1 MTLPV
6 MPEGMTADWLTSK
19 LKAAGWLPAGA
30 VAAISREL
38 VGDGTGMMSN
48 LSRLRVTYEG
58 DSNDLP
64 DAFVVKYPSD
74 NPTNREIAMSF
85 HLYEREVRYFAELDI
100 RTSAYSPRTYL
111 SELSGD
117 NFIILMEDL
126 SAYQVGDQAAGADL
140 DQTERAIDELAKLH
154 ATFWDVRADLEWVPG
169 IAESYHADNMAA
181 LIGVGWPVMCDLFEA
196 FVPAEIAHRGQDI
209 VAAIRSLQASMMRA
223 PVTLLHGDFRME
235 NLLFGT
241 RPDHHRIA
249 IIDWQGPL
257 IGRGMVDVALFL
269 GQSTRTEVR
278 REHESALIQRYVRG
292 LKSAGVKD
300 YTAER
305 AWQEYQAAILYN
317 WIYTGVV
324 AGTLDVHNE
333 KAFTWMSQMVMRQSD
348 ATLDLDV
355 FRLL

>member
-1 MTLPV
+1 MTLPF
-6 MPEGMTADWLTSK
+6 MPDGITADWLTSK
-19 LKAAGWLPAGA
+19 LKAAGWLLEGA
-30 VAAISREL
+30 VVAISREQ

-48 LSRLRVTYEG
+48 LSRLFVTYEG
-58 DSNDLP
+58 DSKHLP
-64 DAFVVKYPSD
+64 DTFVVKYPSD
-74 NPTNREIAMSF
+74 NATNREIAMSF
-85 HLYEREVRYFAELDI
+85 HLYEREVRSFAELD
-100 RTSAYSPRTYL
+100 TLTTAYAPRTYL

-140 DQTERAIDELAKLH
+140 RQTERAIDELAKLH
-154 ATFWDVRADLEWVPG
+154 ATFWGNQDDIKWVPG
-169 IAESYHADNMAA
+169 IADSYHADNMAT

-196 FVPAEIAHRGQDI
+196 FVPAEIARRGEEMI
-209 VAAIRSLQASMMRA
+209 AAIRSLQASMMRA

-241 RPDHHRIA
+241 RPDHHPIA
-249 IIDWQGPL
+249 IIDWQGP
-257 IGRGMVDVALFL
+257 IVGRGMVDVALFL

-278 REHESALIQRYVRG
+278 REHERLLIERYVEG
-292 LKSAGVKD
+292 LRSAGVRD
-300 YTAER
+300 YAADR
-305 AWQEYQAAILYN
+305 AWPEYQAAILYN
-317 WIYTGVV
+317 WVYTGVV

-333 KAFTWMSQMVMRQSD
+333 KAFTWMSQMVARQAA